1 MEQTPIE
8 TEKLSRTSEG
18 TQSIRRAVQILHAVA
33 AHKDMRLTQISN
45 EVGLH
50 VATTRRILVS
60 LVDMGFLQT
69 SGNHSTYSLGPMVLH
84 LGQVARDQNVIIE
97 PFRTRLEEIAK
108 RSGDTVLLSVRSQ
121 NDAVCVLRVEGAF
134 PIRTMIIDVGSIR
147 PLGAGA
153 GSLALL
159 AWLPDQQVERIITL
173 HAAAYPKLSIQAEQV
188 RTLVKQSRKLGYALN
203 DGLMLKGISGLGI
216 PISDT
221 AGNIVAAISITAI
234 SSRMKE
240 PRARELVAMVRQVC
254 KDIPFWTLLNQEQL
268 NFKFLHST

>member
-1 MEQTPIE
+1 MEPTINE
-8 TEKLSRTSEG
+8 TDPPVRSNEG

-50 VATTRRILVS
+50 VATARRILVS
-60 LVDMGFLQT
+60 LVDMGLLQT

-84 LGQVARDQNVIIE
+84 LGQVARDQNVIID
-97 PFRTRLEEIAK
+97 PFRPRLEEIAK
-108 RSGDTVLLSVRSQ
+108 RSGDTVLLSVRTQ

-159 AWLPDQQVERIITL
+159 AWLPDHQVERIITL

-188 RTLVKQSRKLGYALN
+188 RALVKQSRKLGYALN

-234 SSRMKE
+234 SSRMRE
-240 PRARELVAMVRQVC
+240 ARARELVAMVRQVC
-254 KDIPFWTLLNQEQL
+254 KDIPFWTLLDQEQL
-268 NFKFLHST
+268 SFKFRHSI

>member
-1 MEQTPIE
+1 VEQTPIE

-18 TQSIRRAVQILHAVA
+18 TQSIRRAIQVLHAVA

-97 PFRTRLEEIAK
+97 PFRSRLEEIAK

-173 HAAAYPKLSIQAEQV
+173 HASAYPKLSIQAEQV
-188 RTLVKQSRKLGYALN
+188 RNLVKQSRKLGYALN

-268 NFKFLHST
+268 NFKYRHSN

>member
-1 MEQTPIE
+1 MEPTTHE
-8 TEKLSRTSEG
+8 TDQPARTSEG

-33 AHKDMRLTQISN
+33 AHKDMRLTQIAN
-45 EVGLH
+45 AVGLH

-60 LVDMGFLQT
+60 LVDMGLLQT
-69 SGNHSTYSLGPMVLH
+69 SGNHSAYSLGPMVLH
-84 LGQVARDQNVIIE
+84 LGQAARDQNVIIE
-97 PFRTRLEEIAK
+97 PFRPRLEEIAK

-121 NDAVCVLRVEGAF
+121 NEAVCVLRVEGAF

-188 RTLVKQSRKLGYALN
+188 RALVKQARKLGYALN
-203 DGLMLKGISGLGI
+203 DGIMLKGISGLGI

-221 AGNIVAAISITAI
+221 AGNIVGAISITAI
-234 SSRMKE
+234 SSRLRE
-240 PRARELVAMVRQVC
+240 ARARELVAMVRQVC
-254 KDIPFWTLLNQEQL
+254 KDIPFWTLLDQDQL
-268 NFKFLHST
+268 NFKFRHSI

>member
-18 TQSIRRAVQILHAVA
+18 TQSIRRAIQVLHAVA

-97 PFRTRLEEIAK
+97 PFRSRLEEIAK

-173 HAAAYPKLSIQAEQV
+173 HASAYPKLSIQAEQV
-188 RTLVKQSRKLGYALN
+188 RNLVKQSRKLGYALN

-268 NFKFLHST
+268 NFKYRHSN

>member
-1 MEQTPIE
+1 MDLSPLDSESS
-8 TEKLSRTSEG
+8 SRTSEG
-18 TQSIRRAVQILHAVA
+18 TQSIRRAIQILHAVA
-33 AHKDMRLTQISN
+33 ANKDMRLTQIAN

-50 VATTRRILVS
+50 VATTRRILVA
-60 LVDMGFLQT
+60 LVDMGVLQT

-97 PFRTRLEEIAK
+97 PFRPCLEEIAK

-121 NDAVCVLRVEGAF
+121 NNAVCVLRIEGAF

-159 AWLPDQQVERIITL
+159 AWLPDQQVERIVTL
-173 HAAAYPKLSIQAEQV
+173 HASAYPKLSIQADQV
-188 RTLVKQSRKLGYALN
+188 LQLVKQSRKLGYALN

-234 SSRMKE
+234 SSRLKE
-240 PRARELVAMVRQVC
+240 SRARELVAMVRQVC
-254 KDIPFWTLLNQEQL
+254 KDIPFWSLLDQEQL
-268 NFKFLHST
+268 NFKFRHII

>member
-1 MEQTPIE
+1 MDLSPLDSESS
-8 TEKLSRTSEG
+8 SRTSEG
-18 TQSIRRAVQILHAVA
+18 TQSIRRAIQILHAVA
-33 AHKDMRLTQISN
+33 ATKDMRLTQIAN

-50 VATTRRILVS
+50 VATTRRILVA
-60 LVDMGFLQT
+60 LVDMGVLQT

-97 PFRTRLEEIAK
+97 PFRPCLEEIAK

-121 NDAVCVLRVEGAF
+121 NNAVCVLRIEGAF

-159 AWLPDQQVERIITL
+159 AWLPDQQVERIVTL
-173 HAAAYPKLSIQAEQV
+173 HASAYPKLSIQADQV
-188 RTLVKQSRKLGYALN
+188 LQLVKQSRKLGYALN

-234 SSRMKE
+234 SSRLKE
-240 PRARELVAMVRQVC
+240 SRARELVAMVRQVC
-254 KDIPFWTLLNQEQL
+254 KDIPFWSLLDQEQL
-268 NFKFLHST
+268 NFKFRHII

>member
-1 MEQTPIE
+1 MDLSPLDSESS
-8 TEKLSRTSEG
+8 SRTSEG
-18 TQSIRRAVQILHAVA
+18 TQSIRRAIQILHAVA
-33 AHKDMRLTQISN
+33 ANKDMRLTQIAN

-50 VATTRRILVS
+50 IATTRRILVA
-60 LVDMGFLQT
+60 LVDMGVLQT

-97 PFRTRLEEIAK
+97 PFRPCLEEIAK

-121 NDAVCVLRVEGAF
+121 NNAVCVLRIEGAF

-159 AWLPDQQVERIITL
+159 AWLPDQQVERIVTL
-173 HAAAYPKLSIQAEQV
+173 HASAYPKLSIQADQV
-188 RTLVKQSRKLGYALN
+188 LQLVKQSRKLGYALN

-234 SSRMKE
+234 SSRLKE
-240 PRARELVAMVRQVC
+240 SRARELVAMVRQVC
-254 KDIPFWTLLNQEQL
+254 KDIPFWSLLDQEQL
-268 NFKFLHST
+268 NFKFRHII

>member
-1 MEQTPIE
+1 MEPTINE
-8 TEKLSRTSEG
+8 TDLPARSNEG

-50 VATTRRILVS
+50 VATARRILVS
-60 LVDMGFLQT
+60 LVDMGLLQT

-97 PFRTRLEEIAK
+97 PFRPRLEEIAK
-108 RSGDTVLLSVRSQ
+108 RSGDTVLLSVRTQ

-159 AWLPDQQVERIITL
+159 AWLPDHQVERIITL

-188 RTLVKQSRKLGYALN
+188 RALVKQSRKLGYALN

-234 SSRMKE
+234 SSRMRE
-240 PRARELVAMVRQVC
+240 ARARELVAMVRQVC
-254 KDIPFWTLLNQEQL
+254 KDIPFWTLLDQEQL
-268 NFKFLHST
+268 NFKFRHSI